1 MFPVCTVH
9 ISCIRRN
16 IWSFHQYWYQYITWG
31 PRQKIKASDPMQR
44 GYVAG
49 DDWWRRVG
57 LEGDSSTPSLL
68 HGETSWA
75 RDWGTPTESERRT
88 NRVIIE
94 FTNNKICIKKFKKVR
109 GVRLGIGWTEEW
121 AHWSVT
127 GLDWTMW
134 AWWVRGTTALSSK
147 RVPPCYTEY
156 TSSKY

>member
-1 MFPVCTVH
+1 
-9 ISCIRRN
+9 
-16 IWSFHQYWYQYITWG
+16 
-31 PRQKIKASDPMQR
+31 MQR

-68 HGETSWA
+68 HGETSWV

-94 FTNNKICIKKFKKVR
+94 FTNNKICTKKFKKVR

-121 AHWSVT
+121 AH
-127 GLDWTMW
+127 
-134 AWWVRGTTALSSK
+134 
-147 RVPPCYTEY
+147 
-156 TSSKY
+156 